1 MTTKEIQVELSKSK
15 KEKPQTDQLEFG
27 RVFTDHMFIADYVAG
42 EGWTDHRIVPY
53 APLTLDPAAIV
64 FHYGQTVF
72 EGLKAYMSPEG
83 KVRLFR
89 PDENMKRL
97 NKSSD
102 RISMPPFNEE
112 SALEALKKLV
122 TIDKDWIPTAEGT
135 SLYIRPFIVATEPY
149 LGVEPSKTYQFIII
163 LSPVGSYYKE
173 GIHPV
178 KILVENE
185 YVRAVTGGTG
195 TAKTAGNYASGL
207 KAQEVAAEKGY
218 SQVLWLDGVERKYIE
233 EVGAMNVFFKI
244 NGEVITPALSGSILE
259 GVTRKSVLQLLA
271 HWGVPVTER
280 KLSMEEI
287 YEAHQ
292 KGELEEAFGT
302 GTAAVISPIG
312 ELNWKD
318 EKLVVNDGQTGEL
331 SKKLYDELTGIQ
343 TGKVED
349 PFNWVVEVE

>member
-102 RISMPPFNEE
+102 RISMPPFNEK